1 MRTSCSLRASA
12 IAGAI
17 VLGAALIPAHAT
29 VTAFFSA
36 GTTCQGKPV
45 IKFRAGGPSV
55 TVTLCANATEEAIC
69 GHSIQL
75 EAGSTASSGQFE
87 IIKHKMGAHY
97 PDPTLEKLP
106 ARTKITLPATAHD
119 FGGTRDNPH
128 PPEKNQV
135 LATFTLKPPATA
147 KLASYQIRLG
157 KNSLVSVGAKGSC
170 LENAEV
176 PMSAS
181 MTFERD

>member
-1 MRTSCSLRASA
+1 MRPRCSLPAKALACA
-12 IAGAI
+12 IA
-17 VLGAALIPAHAT
+17 LGAALTPAHAT

-36 GTTCQGKPV
+36 GATCQGKPV
-45 IKFRAGGPSV
+45 SQFRAGGPPL
-55 TVTLCANATEEAIC
+55 TVTLCVNATEEAIC

-75 EAGSTASSGQFE
+75 EAGSTAASGQFE
-87 IIKHKMGAHY
+87 IIKHKMGSHY
-97 PDPTLEKLP
+97 PDRTLEKLP
-106 ARTKITLPATAHD
+106 ARTMITLPATAHD

-147 KLASYQIRLG
+147 KEARYPIRLG
-157 KNSLVSVGAKGSC
+157 KNSLASVGAKGSC

-176 PMSAS
+176 PLAAS